1 MFGKVS
7 IGSVWRGLSL
17 LTCSVLLF
25 ACSQEAPVSE
35 VRSALAA
42 AGARALGI
50 EQAPPPKPAPKA
62 AAAPK
67 PTSAFKVASIL
78 APDREMRPGDYLWDD
93 RAPNSGPLRI
103 VVDIAAQRLYVYRGA
118 AEIGRSSII
127 YGDDDK
133 PTPFGTFPILQKN
146 ADHVSNIYD
155 AEMPYMMRLTWDGIA
170 IHGASVDDWAATNG
184 CVGVPEEF
192 AALLFAQAQLGD
204 PVTVTNNW
212 LPEIYNA

>member
-1 MFGKVS
+1 MIGKLS
-7 IGSVWRGLSL
+7 GMSMSKQISL
-17 LTCSVLLF
+17 LLGSALLF
-25 ACSQEAPVSE
+25 ACSSEAPVSE
-35 VRSALAA
+35 PSP
-42 AGARALGI
+42 
-50 EQAPPPKPAPKA
+50 QPKA
-62 AAAPK
+62 APVKAKAAPK
-67 PTSAFKVASIL
+67 PASGFVVKSIL
-78 APDREMRPGDYLWDD
+78 APDRTMRPGDYLWDD
-93 RAPNSGPLRI
+93 SAPNSGPLRI

-204 PVTVTNNW
+204 KVTVTNNW